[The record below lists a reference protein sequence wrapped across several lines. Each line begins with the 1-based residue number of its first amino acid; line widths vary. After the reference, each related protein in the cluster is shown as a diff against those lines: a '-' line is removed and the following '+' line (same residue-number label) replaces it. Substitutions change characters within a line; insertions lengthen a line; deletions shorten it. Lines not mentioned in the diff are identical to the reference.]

1 MKKLLI
7 SLLFLNIFTSVF
19 SQSPD
24 RSGPPALGQVKN
36 LELPA
41 PVRFTL
47 SNGLKVVLMEKHNV
61 PMVQVNLLIQTGNY
75 DDPIGKEGLAS
86 FAMDALDE
94 GAGDDNAVLTLRLR
108 GRLRPGHRVLRKG
121 RQLSRQSDQDRSARD
136 AAQIHFHV
144 SSSPIR
150 PLWVFILV

>member
-7 SLLFLNIFTSVF
+7 SFLYLGIITSVHA
-19 SQSPD
+19 QSPD

-75 DDPIGKEGLAS
+75 DDPVGKEGLAS

-94 GAGDDNAVLTLRLR
+94 GAGSLSALQLADEIECKGTRAVKKITFE
-108 GRLRPGHRVLRKG
+108 
-121 RQLSRQSDQDRSARD
+121 RS
-136 AAQIHFHV
+136 
-144 SSSPIR
+144 P
-150 PLWVFILV
+150 PEL